1 MLHVGMDGWMG
12 WDWMVIIGQRY
23 SRSTLIGANKGKWA
37 LGLRDSLTQKA
48 AVLLDFVQIT
58 YPPPSPQF
66 VQLVKLFERQK
77 H

>member
-48 AVLLDFVQIT
+48 AVLNFVQIT
-58 YPPPSPQF
+58 YPLPPHPNLSN
-66 VQLVKLFERQK
+66 L
-77 H
+77 